1 MLERTILLKL
11 YLTTY
16 TNHLQNTNQENYISD
31 LAWNNI
37 EIYREFLEPFNFATE
52 MASCANTPSISTI
65 IPLYSSIFEHVK
77 SYNNNPNA
85 ILKTASLAALT
96 KLNKYY
102 NFNKHLF
109 IISTMIDPRFILSS
123 HLLKHN
129 NMETLIEYLNEYN
142 IYKINNNN
150 SAELTNEAQ
159 NNKELSFYDKIY
171 QVKPHNNNNLEI
183 SKYIDEATISNDTN
197 PLDWWK
203 LNKNRYPVLSKIAR
217 DYLAIPATSSSSE
230 RTFLEGLYVIT
241 DQRCSLD
248 EHSIQA
254 CLCLKC

>member
-1 MLERTILLKL
+1 MLERAILLKP
-11 YLTTY
+11 YWTTY
-16 TNHLQNTNQENYISD
+16 TNHLQNTNQENYISA

-52 MASCANTPSISTI
+52 MSSCANTPSISTI
-65 IPLYSSIFEHVK
+65 SPLYSSIFEHVE

-85 ILKTASLAALT
+85 ILKTASLAAS
-96 KLNKYY
+96 KL

-109 IISTMIDPRFILSS
+109 IISTMIDPRFKLSS

-129 NMETLIEYLNEYN
+129 NMETLIGYLTNEYN

-159 NNKELSFYDKIY
+159 NNKKLSFYDKIY

-183 SKYIDEATISNDTN
+183 SKYVDEAIISNDTN

-203 LNKNRYPVLSKIAR
+203 LNKNRYPVLSKFAR

-230 RTFLEGLYVIT
+230 RAFSEGLYVIT

-248 EHSIQA
+248 EHTIQA